1 MSPVRRWLVAA
12 LGTAALL
19 VLLPLTV
26 LAHPLGNF
34 TVNHYTELDL
44 AGARL
49 HLHRVVDMAE
59 IPTFQERRRIADA
72 GGEAPYL
79 DRKVAAVVGDLHVDV
94 DGQGVPLRVDQ
105 HLLRLL
111 PGAGGL
117 QTLRLEVLVSADLP
131 SSGTHD
137 LGFEDIADPTLIGW
151 REVTA
156 RADHGTRLVT
166 SDVPTRSVSDELR
179 RYPDDLL
186 TNPLHTATA
195 RLRFVAGS
203 QTVAAPPTFG
213 GAAGGLH
220 VVTDRYTA
228 LVSAPHLTLGV
239 VALALLAAVA
249 LGATHALSPGH
260 GKAIMAGYL
269 VGTQRTRRH
278 AVILGLTITLT
289 HTVGVFV
296 LGLITLY
303 AAATITPE
311 RLYPWLTLISGV
323 LVLVLGLMLVVA
335 RVRRALHGADDG
347 HHHRHPHHHRHHDG
361 SGGDHRL
368 GPGPR
373 SEGASPTPALRR
385 RGLVALGISG
395 GLLPCPSALIVMLAA
410 ISLHRVA
417 FGLGLIVAFS
427 VGLAGVLVGIGLL
440 LAGGTALMRRIPRV
454 AAAAARSRTVRLL
467 PIGSAVLITLVGLGL
482 TMQAVA
488 AAG

>member
-1 MSPVRRWLVAA
+1 VSAVRRWLVAA

-44 AGARL
+44 AGTRL

-59 IPTFQERRRIADA
+59 IPTFQERRRITDA

-79 DRKVAAVVGDLHVDV
+79 DRTVAAVVGDLHVDI
-94 DGQGVPLRVDQ
+94 DGRGVPLRVDE
-105 HLLRLL
+105 HLLRFL

-117 QTLRLEVLVSADLP
+117 QTLRLEVLASADLP
-131 SSGTHD
+131 SSGSHD
-137 LGFEDIADPTLIGW
+137 LGFEDTADPTLIGW

-156 RADHGTRLVT
+156 VADHGTRLT
-166 SDVPTRSVSDELR
+166 ASDVPARSVSDELR

-186 TNPLHTATA
+186 TNPLHTVTA
-195 RLRFVAGS
+195 RLRFVPGS
-203 QTVAAPPTFG
+203 QTVVASPTLG
-213 GAAGGLH
+213 GAAGGLRL
-220 VVTDRYTA
+220 VTDRYTA
-228 LVSAPHLTLGV
+228 LVSAPHLTVGV

-260 GKAIMAGYL
+260 GKAIMAGSL

-278 AVILGLTITLT
+278 AVTLGLTITLT
-289 HTVGVFV
+289 HTIGVFV

-323 LVLVLGLMLVVA
+323 LVLVLGLALVVA
-335 RVRRALHGADDG
+335 RLRRALHGADHD
-347 HHHRHPHHHRHHDG
+347 HHHHHRHHRHDG
-361 SGGDHRL
+361 AGGDQH
-368 GPGPR
+368 PHPA
-373 SEGASPTPALRR
+373 ASATAPRR
-385 RGLVALGISG
+385 RGLIALGISG

-417 FGLGLIVAFS
+417 FGMGLIVAFS

-440 LAGGTALMRRIPRV
+440 LAGGTALMGRIPRV

-467 PIGSAVLITLVGLGL
+467 PVGSAVLITLVGLGL

>member
-19 VLLPLTV
+19 VLLPLTAF
-26 LAHPLGNF
+26 AHPLGNF

-44 AGARL
+44 AGAQL

-59 IPTFQERRRIADA
+59 IPTFQERRRITDA

-94 DGQGVPLRVDQ
+94 DGRRVPLRVDQ
-105 HLLRLL
+105 HLLRFL

-131 SSGTHD
+131 TSGTHD

-156 RADHGTRLVT
+156 LADHGTRLAT
-166 SDVPTRSVSDELR
+166 SDVPARSVSDELR

-203 QTVAAPPTFG
+203 QTVTAPPTL
-213 GAAGGLH
+213 GAAGGLRL
-220 VVTDRYTA
+220 VTDRYTA
-228 LVSAPHLTLGV
+228 LVSAPRLTLGV

-269 VGTQRTRRH
+269 VGTQRTRGH
-278 AVILGLTITLT
+278 AVTLGLTITVT
-289 HTVGVFV
+289 HTLGVFV

-323 LVLVLGLMLVVA
+323 LVLVLGLVLVVA
-335 RVRRALHGADDG
+335 RLRRALGGADHD
-347 HHHRHPHHHRHHDG
+347 HHHQHHHRHHYG
-361 SGGDHRL
+361 SGGDHHHGL
-368 GPGPR
+368 GPRPQ
-373 SEGASPTPALRR
+373 GASSGPAVRR

-454 AAAAARSRTVRLL
+454 AAAAARSRAVRLL

>member
-1 MSPVRRWLVAA
+1 MSPVRRWLAAA

-19 VLLPLTV
+19 VLLPLAA

-44 AGARL
+44 SGAQL
-49 HLHRVVDMAE
+49 HLHHVVDMAE

-79 DRKVAAVVGDLHVDV
+79 DRTVAAEVGDLRVDV
-94 DGQGVPLRVDQ
+94 DGRRVPLRVDR
-105 HLLRLL
+105 HLLRFL

-117 QTLRLEVLVSADLP
+117 QTLRLEVLVSAGLP

-156 RADHGTRLVT
+156 LADHGTRLVT
-166 SDVPTRSVSDELR
+166 SDVPARSVSDELR

-195 RLRFVAGS
+195 RLRFVAGRS
-203 QTVAAPPTFG
+203 TVAAPPALG
-213 GAAGGLH
+213 GAAGGLR

-228 LVSAPHLTLGV
+228 LVSAPRLTLGV

-269 VGTQRTRRH
+269 VSTQRTRRH
-278 AVILGLTITLT
+278 AIILGLTITLT
-289 HTVGVFV
+289 HTVGVLV

-303 AAATITPE
+303 AAAVITPE

-323 LVLVLGLMLVVA
+323 LVLVLGLVLVIA
-335 RVRRALHGADDG
+335 RVRRALHGVGHDHG
-347 HHHRHPHHHRHHDG
+347 HHHHHQRVHDG
-361 SGGDHRL
+361 TGGDHHL
-368 GPGPR
+368 GPGPG
-373 SEGASPTPALRR
+373 STGASSAPALRG

-454 AAAAARSRTVRLL
+454 AAAAAHGRIVRLL

-488 AAG
+488 APG

>member
-19 VLLPLTV
+19 VLLPITAF
-26 LAHPLGNF
+26 AHPLGNF

-44 AGARL
+44 AGTQL
-49 HLHRVVDMAE
+49 HIHRVVDMAE
-59 IPTFQERRRIADA
+59 IPTFQERRRISDA

-79 DRKVAAVVGDLHVDV
+79 DRTVAAAVGDLHVDV
-94 DGQGVPLRVDQ
+94 DGRGVPLRVDGR
-105 HLLRLL
+105 LLRFL

-131 SSGTHD
+131 SSGGHD
-137 LGFEDIADPTLIGW
+137 LGFEDTADPRLIGW

-156 RADHGTRLVT
+156 VADHGTRLAV
-166 SDVPTRSVSDELR
+166 SDVPARSVSDELR

-186 TNPLHTATA
+186 TNPLHTVTA
-195 RLRFVAGS
+195 RLRFVPGNQA
-203 QTVAAPPTFG
+203 VVAPPTLG
-213 GAAGGLH
+213 GAAGGLRL
-220 VVTDRYTA
+220 VTDRYTA
-228 LVSAPHLTLGV
+228 LVSAPHLTFGV

-260 GKAIMAGYL
+260 GKAIMAGSL

-278 AVILGLTITLT
+278 AVTLGLTITLT
-289 HTVGVFV
+289 HTIGVFV

-323 LVLVLGLMLVVA
+323 LVLVLGLVLVVA
-335 RVRRALHGADDG
+335 RLRRALHGAG
-347 HHHRHPHHHRHHDG
+347 HDHHHHHRHHRHDG
-361 SGGDHRL
+361 AGGDQHPS
-368 GPGPR
+368 PGPR
-373 SEGASPTPALRR
+373 SKGAPTATAPRR
-385 RGLVALGISG
+385 RGLIALGISG

-417 FGLGLIVAFS
+417 FGMGLIVAFS

-440 LAGGTALMRRIPRV
+440 LAGGTALMGRIPRV
-454 AAAAARSRTVRLL
+454 AAAAARSRSVRLL

>member
-12 LGTAALL
+12 VGTAALL

-34 TVNHYTELDL
+34 TVNHYTELHL
-44 AGARL
+44 SGARL

-79 DRKVAAVVGDLHVDV
+79 DRRMAAEVGDLHVDL
-94 DGQGVPLRVDQ
+94 DGRGVPLRVDQ
-105 HLLRLL
+105 RLLRFL

-117 QTLRLEVLVSADLP
+117 QTLRLELLVSADLP
-131 SSGTHD
+131 SSGSHD

-156 RADHGTRLVT
+156 LADHGTRLVS
-166 SDVPTRSVSDELR
+166 SDVPARSVSDELR

-195 RLRFVAGS
+195 RLRFVAGGP
-203 QTVAAPPTFG
+203 TVATPPTLG
-213 GAAGGLH
+213 GAAGGLR
-220 VVTDRYTA
+220 VITDRYTA
-228 LVSAPHLTLGV
+228 LVSAPRLTLGV

-249 LGATHALSPGH
+249 LGASHALSPGH

-278 AVILGLTITLT
+278 AVTLGLTITLT

-303 AAATITPE
+303 AAAVITPE
-311 RLYPWLTLISGV
+311 RLYPWLTLTSGV
-323 LVLVLGLMLVVA
+323 LVLVLGLVLVVA
-335 RVRRALHGADDG
+335 RVRRALHGADHD
-347 HHHRHPHHHRHHDG
+347 HHHLHQHHHGDHDG
-361 SGGDHRL
+361 SGGDPHP

-373 SEGASPTPALRR
+373 SESSAPPLRW

-417 FGLGLIVAFS
+417 FGMGLIVAFS

-454 AAAAARSRTVRLL
+454 AVAAARSRVLRLL

>member
-1 MSPVRRWLVAA
+1 MSPVRRWLIAA

-19 VLLPLTV
+19 VLLPLSV

-44 AGARL
+44 AGAQL
-49 HLHRVVDMAE
+49 QLHRVVDMAE

-72 GGEAPYL
+72 GGEVPYL
-79 DRKVAAVVGDLHVDV
+79 ERKVAAVVGDLHVDV
-94 DGQGVPLRVDQ
+94 DGRSVPLRVDQ
-105 HLLRLL
+105 HRLRFP

-117 QTLRLEVLVSADLP
+117 PTLRLEVLLSADLP

-156 RADHGTRLVT
+156 LADHGTRLVA
-166 SDVPTRSVSDELR
+166 SDVPARTVSDKLR

-203 QTVAAPPTFG
+203 QTVAATPTLG
-213 GAAGGLH
+213 GAAGGLR
-220 VVTDRYTA
+220 VITDRYSA

-249 LGATHALSPGH
+249 LGASHALSPGH

-323 LVLVLGLMLVVA
+323 LVLVLGVALVVT
-335 RVRRALHGADDG
+335 RVRRALHGADHD
-347 HHHRHPHHHRHHDG
+347 HHHHHQHGDHDG
-361 SGGDHRL
+361 SGGDHHL
-368 GPGPR
+368 GPAPR
-373 SEGASPTPALRR
+373 SEGASSAPALRR
-385 RGLVALGISG
+385 RGLVALGVSG

-454 AAAAARSRTVRLL
+454 AAAAARSRIVRLL

>member
-44 AGARL
+44 SGARL

-72 GGEAPYL
+72 GGEAAYL
-79 DRKVAAVVGDLHVDV
+79 DRRVAAEVGDLHVDV
-94 DGQGVPLRVDQ
+94 DGRGVPLRVDR
-105 HLLRLL
+105 HLLRFP

-117 QTLRLEVLVSADLP
+117 QTLRLEVLVSAGLP
-131 SSGTHD
+131 SSGAHD

-156 RADHGTRLVT
+156 RADHGTHLVT
-166 SDVPTRSVSDELR
+166 SDVPGRSVSDELR

-186 TNPLHTATA
+186 SNPLHTATA

-203 QTVAAPPTFG
+203 STVAAPPTLG
-213 GAAGGLH
+213 GAAGGLR
-220 VVTDRYTA
+220 VVTDRYTT

-249 LGATHALSPGH
+249 LGAAHALSPGH

-278 AVILGLTITLT
+278 AIILGLTITLT

-303 AAATITPE
+303 AAAVVTPE
-311 RLYPWLTLISGV
+311 RLYPWLTLISGL
-323 LVLVLGLMLVVA
+323 LVLVLGLVLVIA
-335 RVRRALHGADDG
+335 RVRRALHGADHD
-347 HHHRHPHHHRHHDG
+347 HHHHHQ
-361 SGGDHRL
+361 
-368 GPGPR
+368 
-373 SEGASPTPALRR
+373 ALRR

-454 AAAAARSRTVRLL
+454 AAAAARSRIVRLL

-488 AAG
+488 APG